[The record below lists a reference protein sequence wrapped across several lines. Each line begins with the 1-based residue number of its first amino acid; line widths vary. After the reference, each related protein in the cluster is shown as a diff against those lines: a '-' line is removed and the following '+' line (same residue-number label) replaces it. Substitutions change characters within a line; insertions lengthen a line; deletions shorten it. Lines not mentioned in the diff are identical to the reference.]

1 MGDEYAASVTE
12 LSDDYVAGLFDG
24 YSDRFEK
31 ELVKN
36 LGYRGHT
43 IVADTINRHWNKS
56 RAEGDVVVL
65 DLGVGT
71 GLLGQLLRERIGLGD
86 DAACISSEN
95 IGEGK
100 VIIRGVDLSS
110 RMVEI
115 SQTRTVNKVSVYDT
129 VEVGDAIG
137 FLQSMGSSSID
148 IITASD
154 VFIYV
159 GALDEVFREA
169 SRVLKEGGLVGFTI
183 ETPPNEKKGSE
194 DGLMLL
200 QSGRFGHSKS
210 YVKDVADKAG
220 LTLVEWKEEI
230 LRKQGNKDVEGAA
243 VLLQL

>member
-1 MGDEYAASVTE
+1 

-43 IVADTINRHWNKS
+43 IVADAIDRHWNKS
-56 RAEGDVVVL
+56 RAEGDIVVL
-65 DLGVGT
+65 DLGIGT

-86 DAACISSEN
+86 DAACVSSEN

-115 SQTRTVNKVSVYDT
+115 SRTRTVNKVSVYDT
-129 VEVGDAIG
+129 VEVGDATG

-159 GALDEVFREA
+159 GKLDEVFREA

-183 ETPPNEKKGSE
+183 ETPPNEKKGSA

-230 LRKQGNKDVEGAA
+230 LRKQGNEDVKGAA